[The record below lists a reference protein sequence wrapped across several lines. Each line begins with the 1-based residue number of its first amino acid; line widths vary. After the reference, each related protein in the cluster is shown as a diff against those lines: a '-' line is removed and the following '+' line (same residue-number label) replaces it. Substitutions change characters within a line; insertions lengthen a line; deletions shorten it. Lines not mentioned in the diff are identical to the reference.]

1 MSNLFYGHLYHGA
14 TLLAAGPD
22 LSKLNEYVGYIIY
35 AVLGMVA
42 LWGAFCVVIVWRR
55 VAHTRFRDEDQQAD
69 FLDGIDDCLE
79 AGDFDGVAELCEGDR
94 RAMPQLALL
103 AVGNRELGYAKVR
116 RLVADRF
123 GRDVLAD
130 LEYRL
135 SWVSTVIKTAP
146 MVGLLGTVI
155 GMMGAFHTLSS
166 GQKVD
171 SAMLAGDIQLALI
184 TTACGLA
191 IAIPLVFCTAAIN
204 VRIRKME
211 DLVGF
216 GLTRFFE
223 SFKDALAAAT
233 QSKSQ
238 TQAKAK
244 AAASRT
250 AASSVAGK

>member
-1 MSNLFYGHLYHGA
+1 MA
-14 TLLAAGPD
+14 Q
-22 LSKLNEYVGYIIY
+22 
-35 AVLGMVA
+35 
-42 LWGAFCVVIVWRR
+42 
-55 VAHTRFRDEDQQAD
+55 TRFRDEDQQAD

-79 AGDFDGVAELCEGDR
+79 SGDFDGVAELCEGDR
-94 RAMPQLALL
+94 RAMPQLVLL
-103 AVGNRELGYAKVR
+103 AVGNRELGYAKAR

-155 GMMGAFHTLSS
+155 GMMGAFRTL
-166 GQKVD
+166 GAGKAPNP
-171 SAMLAGDIQLALI
+171 AMLAGDIYLALI

-211 DLVGF
+211 DLVGV

-223 SFKDALAAAT
+223 SFKGALAAP
-233 QSKSQ
+233 
-238 TQAKAK
+238 AKASTK
-244 AAASRT
+244 TATKMATTKTAVPT
-250 AASSVAGK
+250 AAGK

>member
-1 MSNLFYGHLYHGA
+1 MSNLFCSHLYHGA

-79 AGDFDGVAELCEGDR
+79 AGDFDGVVELCEGDR

-155 GMMGAFHTLSS
+155 GMMGAFRTLGA
-166 GQKVD
+166 GQTPDPV
-171 SAMLAGDIQLALI
+171 MLAGDINLALI

-191 IAIPLVFCTAAIN
+191 IAIPLVYCTAAIN

-211 DLVGF
+211 DLVGV

-223 SFKDALAAAT
+223 SFKGALAT
-233 QSKSQ
+233 PR
-238 TQAKAK
+238 KAPTK
-244 AAASRT
+244 AAQTKTATSKT
-250 AASSVAGK
+250 AASSAAGS